1 MCNPLGTA
9 RGDHK
14 ECGVQAA
21 TLNLPASKRFE
32 TDSIFLVA
40 LAKAK
45 VYKVHGMA
53 RVINGQDQHGDLH
66 QEPNVGADF
75 RELDQGRWIEIPD
88 DRPDPTSSTRW
99 IRLRG
104 WTLVFSADYL
114 GAQSMLPTIESPN
127 AHVFCRGCDYDVR
140 SNRAARPF
148 SFLKAPEPGATQ
160 AAFKEREWQ
169 TEKATL
175 EKLRAG
181 VSATVLKN
189 TLHDKGWNKLFFALD
204 PDYIPHIDPT
214 TIAPQDLL
222 HAFPDG
228 LLRSE
233 LAWLMFTFGKLG
245 LDFSLVDTAT
255 KRCTSLPKDVRIP
268 PFPPRLKEG
277 TGRGADT
284 RPRSE
289 AVARMT
295 GSQCMHFTL
304 SSPEILDPLL
314 SDEMRSH
321 PAWLS
326 WLKLVELFATCVQHS
341 FHTSDIQRIDELV
354 LEHSRL
360 FDAVPSYNGL
370 KRPKHHFMS
379 HLALDLWRF
388 GPLRGYWCFGFEAFN
403 RVIKHGAQ
411 KSNWKNTTC
420 SIMMYWS
427 ARSARVLANCIRI

>member
-1 MCNPLGTA
+1 MCNPLGVA

-32 TDSIFLVA
+32 TNSIFLVA

-75 RELDQGRWIEIPD
+75 RELDRGRWMEIPD
-88 DRPDPTSSTRW
+88 DRADRTNSTRW

-104 WTLVFSADYL
+104 WILVFSADYL
-114 GAQSMLPTIESPN
+114 GAQSMLPCTESPN
-127 AHVFCRGCDYDVR
+127 AHLLCRGCDYDTR

-148 SFLKAPEPGATQ
+148 SFLKAPEPGATH
-160 AAFKEREWQ
+160 AAFNERCWQ
-169 TEKATL
+169 TEKAML

-181 VSATVLKN
+181 VSSTELKRIF
-189 TLHDKGWNKLFFALD
+189 HDKGWNKLYFALD

-214 TIAPQDLL
+214 TISPQDLL

-233 LAWLMFTFGKLG
+233 LAWLMYTFGKLG
-245 LDFSLVDTAT
+245 LDFNLVDKAT
-255 KRCTSLPKDVRIP
+255 KLCKSLPKDVRIP
-268 PFPPRLKEG
+268 KFPPTLKEG
-277 TGRGADT
+277 VGRGKDA
-284 RPRSE
+284 RPRSS

-304 SSPEILDPLL
+304 SSPDILGPLL
-314 SDEMRSH
+314 SDEMCSH

-326 WLKLVELFATCVQHS
+326 WLKLVELFAVCVQHS
-341 FHTSDIQRIDELV
+341 FQQSDIQRIDELA

-370 KRPKHHFMS
+370 KRPRHHFMS
-379 HLALDLWRF
+379 HLALDLYRF
-388 GPLRGYWCFGFEAFN
+388 GQFRGYWCFGFEAFN
-403 RVIKHGAQ
+403 RVIKAGAQ
-411 KSNWKNTTC
+411 KSNWKNTTV

-427 ARSARVLANCIRI
+427 ARSARVLANCIRM